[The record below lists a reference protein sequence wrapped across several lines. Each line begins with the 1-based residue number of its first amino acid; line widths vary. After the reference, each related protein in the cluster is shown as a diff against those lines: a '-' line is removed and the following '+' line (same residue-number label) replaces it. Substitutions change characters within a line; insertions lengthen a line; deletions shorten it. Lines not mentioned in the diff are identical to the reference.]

1 MEFHA
6 KVGRFSLVCP
16 MPQGSVCYWDGGDG
30 ARGGWRL
37 RNEGFMLLVYSSL
50 PVQHQEIPPNLEV
63 TDEVLE
69 RTAGTD
75 INNV

>member
-1 MEFHA
+1 MALYAKLLCTKMEFHI
-6 KVGRFSLVCP
+6 KVRASCVVYHAT
-16 MPQGSVCYWDGGDG
+16 GSSHCVKKEALNLQKYV
-30 ARGGWRL
+30 
-37 RNEGFMLLVYSSL
+37 LL
-50 PVQHQEIPPNLEV
+50 QHQEIPPNLEV

>member
-1 MEFHA
+1 MFVSGIGGE
-6 KVGRFSLVCP
+6 VGGV
-16 MPQGSVCYWDGGDG
+16 GAGG
-30 ARGGWRL
+30 REL
-37 RNEGFMLLVYSSL
+37 MLLTYSSL